1 MPPIAATFVFAAA
14 LAASGW
20 KPLWVGSWEYEV
32 TPRGAS
38 PVDVRVAADGR
49 VFALLDLA
57 HDGMS
62 HVALARFDEGG
73 AFAWLRERRTTANPP
88 GMALLPDGRVAVV
101 DAFGPVA
108 RVSVHDGDSGEVVW
122 EDESQ
127 AGRISAG
134 VRQLAIGAGGDLL
147 VPVIDGD
154 DILVARYGA
163 DGQRL
168 PVWRWS
174 PGSED
179 LQAED
184 IVATADGGA
193 IVGVAGDLLAG
204 GYLLVRFAA
213 DGTVVFHDRELGTFG
228 GATFNRR
235 LYLALDGAGDVFAQG
250 ALQNP
255 FGEMQAQLW
264 KIAPDGTRR
273 WTQPIVNPFDERF
286 GIAAVG
292 LVLDAAG
299 DALLVVQPGIDGS
312 FRLERRDSATGTLRR
327 HVRAPLDGDPRGLAR
342 APNGRVLVDA
352 TYFIDF
358 QGHIGARIVE
368 FDADLQAC
376 RSADLGDR
384 HFFAI
389 ATSGASGWTAAAGTL
404 FRGSSNDAQVL
415 RYDADGPCERP
426 DAVFADGFDPWIPD
440 EAMPARSTPPRTA
453 R

>member
-1 MPPIAATFVFAAA
+1 MPPIAATFAFAVA

-20 KPLWVGSWEYEV
+20 KPLWVGSWEYGV

-38 PVDVRVAADGR
+38 PIDVRIAADGR

-88 GMALLPDGRVAVV
+88 GMALLPGGRVAVV

-108 RVSVHDGDSGEVVW
+108 RVRVHDGDSGDVVW

-168 PVWRWS
+168 PAWRWS

-193 IVGVAGDLLAG
+193 IVGVAGDMLAG

-213 DGTVVFHDRELGTFG
+213 DGTVVFHDRELGTLDG
-228 GATFNRR
+228 GTFNRR
-235 LYLALDGAGDVFAQG
+235 LHLAVDGSGDVFAQG

-255 FGEMQAQLW
+255 FGEMQAQVW
-264 KIAPDGTRR
+264 KVASDGTRR
-273 WTQPIVNPFDERF
+273 WTRLLVDPLDERF
-286 GIAAVG
+286 GTGAVG

-299 DALLVVQPGIDGS
+299 DPVVAQRLAFDER
-312 FRLERRDSATGTLRR
+312 FRLLRLASATGTV
-327 HVRAPLDGDPRGLAR
+327 HPGNAASIGGDPRGLAR
-342 APNGRVLVDA
+342 APNGRWRVDG
-352 TYFIDF
+352 TGFIDF
-358 QGHIGARIVE
+358 QGHIGTRAAE
-368 FDADLQAC
+368 FEADLQPC
-376 RSADLGDR
+376 RSVDLGDR
-384 HFFAI
+384 YFFAT
-389 ATSGASGWTAAAGTL
+389 ATSDASGWTVLAGTL
-404 FRGSSNDAQVL
+404 FQGTSNDMHVL
-415 RYDADGPCERP
+415 RYDADGPCKRP
-426 DAVFADGFDPWIPD
+426 DAVFADGFDPPAPGD
-440 EAMPARSTPPRTA
+440 AAPARSAPSGA
-453 R
+453 G